1 MIQTIK
7 QAFKMKDVRT
17 KILWTFGL
25 LLVYRIGCFIPIPGI
40 SPEAFASSWRDSNAG
55 SFLEILNQVAGGAL
69 ENGAILA
76 LGVGPYI
83 TSSIVIQLLTI
94 ALPPLERLS
103 KQGDEGRRKLAVY
116 TRYAALFMSLAQAI
130 AIAVSF
136 NLAGNLNTR
145 LFGEAVPEVIT
156 ILIVILVLTAG
167 AMFTVWIGDKITEH
181 GVSNG
186 MSMLIFVG
194 ILSTGALAFYNSIV
208 EVFSDIN
215 AIVTPIVFI
224 VTLVIIFALI
234 VFVDLG
240 ERKIPVS
247 YAKQIKGN
255 KQYGGQSSHIPLKIN
270 SVGVLPIIFAFSL
283 LNFPQLIFS
292 FFQES
297 NAYIWYATNMGMG
310 TWPNIIL
317 TSLLILAFSYF
328 YASIM
333 FNPDD
338 VARSLQ
344 QNGGYIIGYRPGIP
358 TRDYLRKVH
367 RRMTFFGAVF
377 LAFMALIPSI
387 IFTAVMGDQGNI
399 LANSFTSIGLL
410 ICVSVALEFDKQLQA
425 AMMMKTYK
433 GFLK

>member
-1 MIQTIK
+1 
-7 QAFKMKDVRT
+7 MKDVRT